1 MATDSSELL
10 GASTCTSKARQ
21 MRCRERH
28 LFWPRNFAPRPPWS
42 RQRRRMVRAAHAA
55 PLYDAKIP
63 GSRTTNRA
71 TRALPGAATSRSVAV
86 V

>member
-1 MATDSSELL
+1 MIESLKG
-10 GASTCTSKARQ
+10 GAGVCGIRTVVLSF
-21 MRCRERH
+21 RCRERH
-28 LFWPRNFAPRPPWS
+28 LSWPRNFAPRPPWS

-55 PLYDAKIP
+55 PSYDTKIP